1 MIARI
6 AGQLVAKDVDRADVM
21 TAGGIGFEIS
31 IPLNVFESLPAV
43 GSEIALHTYLV
54 VREDAWQLFGFSSAY
69 ERRVFRTLLAARG
82 IGPALALNL
91 LSSLTAERL
100 VRAIREKDVATLRR
114 VPRMGPKK
122 AEGMVLDLADKLEEL
137 YEGAPAGA
145 PAGRGTVVDDAVR
158 GLVQLGFTRNEAE
171 RAVRNAVDR
180 GAPTQSPSELIRAAF
195 AVLGSGKSA
204 PSRS

>member
-1 MIARI
+1 MIARV

-31 IPLNVFESLPAV
+31 IPLNVFESLPPV
-43 GSEIALHTYLV
+43 GSDVALHTYLV
-54 VREDAWQLFGFSSAY
+54 VREDGWQLFGFSSAY

-100 VRAIREKDVATLRR
+100 VRAIREKDVTTLRR

-137 YEGAPAGA
+137 YEGAPTAGA
-145 PAGRGTVVDDAVR
+145 PVGRGTVVDDAVR

-171 RAVRNAVDR
+171 RAVRSAVDR
-180 GAPTQSPSELIRAAF
+180 GAATQSASELIRAAF
-195 AVLGSGKSA
+195 AVLGSAKG
-204 PSRS
+204 RTG